1 LGFGGGV
8 GYLFL
13 AAKYRPLPPFRRGS
27 FVLARI
33 FERPDHSLFVVG
45 GVGVSARAPDGTR
58 VRASRF
64 AVAALTSDLEPD
76 LRFGGPPSP
85 PRLRVRLL
93 SRTITVSARLKR
105 ILVSVTASVPSLVLI
120 RARVGRIVIADA
132 VEPVLQVGRVTARL
146 RLTPAGEHLMRRPKP
161 LRVTVTA
168 TVRNLL
174 AQDTRR
180 RASGRMRR

>member
-1 LGFGGGV
+1 MGFGGGV

-64 AVAALTSDLEPD
+64 AVAAPTSDLEPD
-76 LRFGGPPSP
+76 LRRPSVVATP
-85 PRLRVRLL
+85 AC
-93 SRTITVSARLKR
+93 SS
-105 ILVSVTASVPSLVLI
+105 
-120 RARVGRIVIADA
+120 A
-132 VEPVLQVGRVTARL
+132 VEDDDG
-146 RLTPAGEHLMRRPKP
+146 
-161 LRVTVTA
+161 
-168 TVRNLL
+168 
-174 AQDTRR
+174 
-180 RASGRMRR
+180 

>member
-1 LGFGGGV
+1 L
-8 GYLFL
+8 L
-13 AAKYRPLPPFRRGS
+13 
-27 FVLARI
+27 
-33 FERPDHSLFVVG
+33 VVD